1 MRSMTAR
8 RSAPLAATAAL
19 LFGAAVAAQD
29 ESEGLERLGADL
41 FAELLFNNQG
51 TDYAIACSVCHALGE
66 SVAGKAERFYA
77 DYTPTSLTAGR
88 ETTARNAQTL
98 AGVHRAEVFGWDG
111 AYDSMEDMILEK
123 LIGKQYGWNPEA
135 RDEAI
140 DNAAYVLLDEGHN
153 AISGVPYIEQFQ
165 EVYGLDLESLERPEV
180 ATAAARALA
189 DYTRTFDFS
198 MTSRWD
204 AFTEQNRFRKAP
216 NADEDIMNYAA
227 SIESRIYNQE
237 GRGLIRRPEGFTE
250 AAYEGFKTFFR
261 VFDVESVGNCV
272 RCHVPPTFSDYSLH
286 GAGSGRGRFKTP
298 PLRNLPR
305 TDPYLHDG
313 SAATLEEVL
322 QGHMALAEAARG
334 EEEGVDPLFGEIRIS
349 EADIEALV
357 QYLLVLD
364 EVDPANFRYY
374 LINFE

>member
-1 MRSMTAR
+1 MRTMTAR

-19 LFGAAVAAQD
+19 LFGTAAAAQD
-29 ESEGLERLGADL
+29 QPEGLDRLGADL

-51 TDYAIACSVCHALGE
+51 TDYAIACSACHGLGE
-66 SVAGKAERFYA
+66 SVAGKPERFYA
-77 DYTPTSLTAGR
+77 DHTPTSLTAGR

-98 AGVHRAEVFGWDG
+98 AGVHQAEVFGWDG

-123 LIGKQYGWNPEA
+123 LIGKQYGWQPGA

-153 AISGVPYIEQFQ
+153 AISGVPYVEQFQ

-180 ATAAARALA
+180 AAAAARALA
-189 DYTRTFDFS
+189 DYTRTLDFS

-216 NADEDIMNYAA
+216 NAGEDIMNFAA
-227 SIESRIYNQE
+227 SIESRIFNQE
-237 GRGLIRRPEGFTE
+237 GRGLIRRPEGFSE

-261 VFDVESVGNCV
+261 VFDVESVGSCI
-272 RCHVPPTFSDYSLH
+272 RCHVPPTFSDYALH
-286 GAGSGRGRFKTP
+286 GAGNSSFKTP

-334 EEEGVDPLFGEIRIS
+334 EEEGVDALFGEIRIS
-349 EADIEALV
+349 AADIDPLV
-357 QYLLVLD
+357 QYLLMLD
-364 EVDPANFRYY
+364 ELDPANFRYY

>member
-1 MRSMTAR
+1 MKGRWVTRRTAGV
-8 RSAPLAATAAL
+8 AAAAL
-19 LFGAAVAAQD
+19 LLATAGAAQD
-29 ESEGLERLGADL
+29 PPEGLDQLGTDL

-51 TDYAIACSVCHALGE
+51 TDFAIACSVCHALGE
-66 SVAGKAERFYA
+66 SVAGKEERFYA
-77 DYTPTSLTAGR
+77 DHTPTSLTAGR
-88 ETTARNAQTL
+88 ETTDRNAQTL

-123 LIGKQYGWNPEA
+123 LIGKQYGWKPGA
-135 RDEAI
+135 RDEAL

-153 AISGVPYIEQFQ
+153 AISGVPYVEQFQ
-165 EVYGLDLESLERPEV
+165 QVYGLDLESLEPLEV
-180 ATAAARALA
+180 AAAGARALA
-189 DYTRTFDFS
+189 DYTRTLDFS

-204 AFTEQNRFRKAP
+204 AFTEQNRFRTAP

-227 SIESRIYNQE
+227 VIESRIFNQE
-237 GRGLIRRPEGFTE
+237 GRNLIRRPEGFTE
-250 AAYEGFKTFFR
+250 SAYEGFKTFFR
-261 VFDVESVGNCV
+261 VFDVESVGSCI

-286 GAGSGRGRFKTP
+286 GTGSGSFKTP

-313 SAATLEEVL
+313 SAATLEDAL
-322 QGHMALAEAARG
+322 RHHMGLVEAARA

-349 EADIEALV
+349 EADIEPLV
-357 QYLLVLD
+357 QFLLMLD
-364 EVDPANFRYY
+364 EVDPADFRYY

>member
-1 MRSMTAR
+1 MKGRRVTRRTAW
-8 RSAPLAATAAL
+8 AAAAAL
-19 LFGAAVAAQD
+19 LFGTAAAAQD
-29 ESEGLERLGADL
+29 QAEGLERLGADL

-51 TDYAIACSVCHALGE
+51 TDYAIACSVCHALGQ

-98 AGVHRAEVFGWDG
+98 AGIHRAEVFGWDG

-123 LIGKQYGWNPEA
+123 LIGKQYGWKPDA

-165 EVYGLDLESLERPEV
+165 EAYGLDLESLERPEV
-180 ATAAARALA
+180 AAAAARALA

-204 AFTEQNRFRKAP
+204 AFTEQNRFRTAP
-216 NADEDIMNYAA
+216 NAGEDIMNYAA

-286 GAGSGRGRFKTP
+286 GTGSGRGRFKTP

-349 EADIEALV
+349 EADIEPLV
-357 QYLLVLD
+357 QYLLILD

>member
-1 MRSMTAR
+1 MKGRRVTRKTAW
-8 RSAPLAATAAL
+8 AGAAAL
-19 LFGAAVAAQD
+19 LFGTAAAAQ
-29 ESEGLERLGADL
+29 EQPEGLERLGTDL

-66 SVAGKAERFYA
+66 SVAGKPERFYA
-77 DYTPTSLTAGR
+77 DHTPTSLTAGR

-123 LIGKQYGWNPEA
+123 LIGKQYGWKPDA
-135 RDEAI
+135 REEAI
-140 DNAAYVLLDEGHN
+140 DNVVYVLLDEGHN
-153 AISGVPYIEQFQ
+153 AISGVPYVEQFQ
-165 EVYGLDLESLERPEV
+165 EVYGLDLESLERSEV
-180 ATAAARALA
+180 AAAAVRALA

-204 AFTEQNRFRKAP
+204 AFTEQNRFRTAP
-216 NADEDIMNYAA
+216 NAGEDIMNYAA
-227 SIESRIYNQE
+227 GIESRIYNQE

-250 AAYEGFKTFFR
+250 TAYEGFKIFFR

-272 RCHVPPTFSDYSLH
+272 RCHVPPTFSDYALH
-286 GAGSGRGRFKTP
+286 GAGNGSFKTP

-313 SAATLEEVL
+313 SAATLEDVL
-322 QGHMALAEAARG
+322 QGHMALAEAARS
-334 EEEGVDPLFGEIRIS
+334 EEDGVDTLFGEIRIS
-349 EADIEALV
+349 EADIDPLI
-357 QYLLVLD
+357 QYLLMLD
-364 EVDPANFRYY
+364 EVDPADFRYY

>member
-1 MRSMTAR
+1 MRNEKLASWRA
-8 RSAPLAATAAL
+8 LAAAGL
-19 LFGAAVAAQD
+19 ILYGGAAAAQ
-29 ESEGLERLGADL
+29 EEPAENLRRLGGDL

-66 SVAGKAERFYA
+66 SVAGKPERFYA
-77 DYTPTSLTAGR
+77 DHTPTSLTAGR

-98 AGVHRAEVFGWDG
+98 AGVHRAEAFGWDG
-111 AYDSMEDMILEK
+111 AWDSMEDMILEK

-135 RDEAI
+135 RGAAI

-165 EVYGLDLESLERPEV
+165 EVYSLDLEALEPTEV
-180 ATAAARALA
+180 AAAAARALA

-198 MTSRWD
+198 MTARWD
-204 AFTEQNRFRKAP
+204 AFTEQNRFRAAP
-216 NADEDIMNYAA
+216 NPDEDVMNYAA
-227 SIESRIYNQE
+227 SIESRIFNQE
-237 GRGLIRRPEGFTE
+237 GRRLIRRPEGFTE

-261 VFDVESVGNCV
+261 VFDVESVGSCI
-272 RCHVPPTFSDYSLH
+272 RCHVTPTFSDYSLH
-286 GAGSGRGRFKTP
+286 GTGGESFKTP
-298 PLRNLPR
+298 PLRNLSR

-322 QGHMALAEAARG
+322 QGHMALAEEARA
-334 EEEGVDPLFGEIRIS
+334 EQEGVDPLFGEIRIS
-349 EADIEALV
+349 EADVEPLV
-357 QYLLVLD
+357 QFLLMLD
-364 EVDPANFRYY
+364 EVDPENFRHY

>member
-1 MRSMTAR
+1 MKGTKVAC
-8 RSAPLAATAAL
+8 SAAPPIVLAL
-19 LFGAAVAAQD
+19 LFGATAGAQD
-29 ESEGLERLGADL
+29 PPEGLDRLGTDL

-51 TDYAIACSVCHALGE
+51 TDYAIACSVCHGLGE

-77 DYTPTSLTAGR
+77 DHTPTSLTAGR
-88 ETTARNAQTL
+88 ETTDRNAQTL
-98 AGVHRAEVFGWDG
+98 AGVFRADVFGWDG
-111 AYDSMEDMILEK
+111 AWDSMEDMILEK
-123 LIGKQYGWNPEA
+123 LIGKQYGWKPGA
-135 RDEAI
+135 RAEAI

-165 EVYGLDLESLERPEV
+165 EVYGLDLESLEREEV
-180 ATAAARALA
+180 AAAAARALA
-189 DYTRTFDFS
+189 DYTRTIDFS

-204 AFTEQNRFRKAP
+204 AFTEQNRFRKQP
-216 NADEDIMNYAA
+216 NADEDLLNYAA
-227 SIESRIYNQE
+227 SIESRIFNQE
-237 GRGLIRRPEGFTE
+237 GRNLIRRPEGFTE
-250 AAYEGFKTFFR
+250 TAYEGFKTFFR

-286 GAGSGRGRFKTP
+286 GTGSGNFKTP

-322 QGHMALAEAARG
+322 QGHMELAEAARA
-334 EEEGVDPLFGEIRIS
+334 EQEGVDPLFGEIRIS
-349 EADIEALV
+349 EADVEPLL
-357 QYLLVLD
+357 QYLLMLD
-364 EVDPANFRYY
+364 EVDPEDFRYY

>member
-1 MRSMTAR
+1 MKGR
-8 RSAPLAATAAL
+8 RITRRTPWAAAGALLLATAA
-19 LFGAAVAAQD
+19 AAQD
-29 ESEGLERLGADL
+29 QPEALERLGTDL

-66 SVAGKAERFYA
+66 SVAGKPERFYA
-77 DYTPTSLTAGR
+77 DHTPTSLTAGR

-123 LIGKQYGWNPEA
+123 LIGIQYGWKPDA
-135 RDEAI
+135 REEAI

-153 AISGVPYIEQFQ
+153 AISGVPYVEQFQ
-165 EVYGLDLESLERPEV
+165 EVYGLDLESLERPEL
-180 ATAAARALA
+180 AAAAARALA

-204 AFTEQNRFRKAP
+204 AFTEQNRFRTAP
-216 NADEDIMNYAA
+216 NAGEDIMNYAA

-272 RCHVPPTFSDYSLH
+272 RCHVPPTFSDYALH
-286 GAGSGRGRFKTP
+286 GAGGGSFKTP

-313 SAATLEEVL
+313 SAATLGEVL

-334 EEEGVDPLFGEIRIS
+334 EEEGVDALFGEIRIS
-349 EADIEALV
+349 EADIGPLV
-357 QYLLVLD
+357 QYLRMLD

>member
-1 MRSMTAR
+1 MKGR
-8 RSAPLAATAAL
+8 RITRRAAWAAAGALFFGTAA
-19 LFGAAVAAQD
+19 AAQD
-29 ESEGLERLGADL
+29 QPEALERLGTDL

-66 SVAGKAERFYA
+66 SVAGKPERFYA
-77 DYTPTSLTAGR
+77 DHTPTSLTAGR

-98 AGVHRAEVFGWDG
+98 AGVGRAEVFGWDG

-123 LIGKQYGWNPEA
+123 LIGKQYGWKPEA
-135 RDEAI
+135 RGEAI
-140 DNAAYVLLDEGHN
+140 DNVVYVLLDEGHN
-153 AISGVPYIEQFQ
+153 AISGVPYVEQFQ
-165 EVYGLDLESLERPEV
+165 EVYGLDLASLEPEEV
-180 ATAAARALA
+180 AAAAARALA
-189 DYTRTFDFS
+189 DYTRTIDFS

-204 AFTEQNRFRKAP
+204 AFTEQNRFRTAP

-227 SIESRIYNQE
+227 SIESRIFNQE

-261 VFDVESVGNCV
+261 VFDVESVGSCV
-272 RCHVPPTFSDYSLH
+272 RCHVPPTFSDYALH
-286 GAGSGRGRFKTP
+286 GTGNSSFKTP

-322 QGHMALAEAARG
+322 HGHMALAEAARG

-349 EADIEALV
+349 EADVDPLV
-357 QYLLVLD
+357 QYLLMLD
-364 EVDPANFRYY
+364 EVDPADFRYY